1 MNKNKQLELEKEIV
15 SLHKYIKDL
24 INLVHESSTYT
35 MEYME
40 KMGTNLSKTA
50 DIVKDLADEA
60 GGTMKV
66 DSQDIQVSN
75 KVNGGLSKDIL
86 RKIEELNNK
95 YNES

>member
-1 MNKNKQLELEKEIV
+1 MDNNKQLELEKEIV
-15 SLHKYIKDL
+15 SLHKSIKDL

-40 KMGTNLSKTA
+40 KMGTNLTKTA

-86 RKIEELNNK
+86 RKIEKLNNK